1 LSAQTFTLAEL
12 VADVQGELCGDVD
25 MNLTIRSI
33 AMLKNACSD
42 ELSFLSDIKYKDAV
56 AETQAAAVLVSAS
69 LVDELKASHLLI
81 AVKDPYLAYAQLQQK
96 FHPMYVG
103 QGNIHPSA
111 IISDTARIANDV
123 DIAAACVIADGCVIE
138 SGTVLSA
145 GCLIAEGVHIGKQ
158 CLLHAGVKVEADCQL
173 GHRVIV
179 QAGAVIG
186 SDGFGYAWSS
196 QSYVKIPQVGRVVIH
211 DDVEIGA
218 NTTIDRG
225 ALGDTVIH
233 QCVKLDNLVHIA
245 HNVEVGALSAF
256 AAQVGVSGSTKIG
269 QGCQMGGQVGIA
281 GHLHIADGCQLA
293 GKAGVISNIDKP
305 GVYSGFP
312 AMPHRQW
319 LRISALMSKLPEIW
333 KKIKGKE

>member
-1 LSAQTFTLAEL
+1 MGVQVFTLAQI
-12 VADVQGELCGDVD
+12 VADVKGELHGDVD
-25 MNLTIRSI
+25 MDLTIRSM
-33 AMLKNACSD
+33 ATLKNADSG
-42 ELSFLSDIKYKDAV
+42 ELSFLSNVKYKDSLAG
-56 AETQAAAVLVSAS
+56 TQAAAVLVSAS
-69 LVDELKASHLLI
+69 LVGELDASCPLL

-96 FHPMYVG
+96 FYPMKQA

-111 IISDTARIANDV
+111 IIADTATIADDV
-123 DIAAACVIADGCVIE
+123 DIAAGCVIE
-138 SGTVLSA
+138 SGCVIGLGTVISA
-145 GCLIAEGVHIGKQ
+145 GCLIARGVHIGKQ

-186 SDGFGYAWSS
+186 SDGFGYAWSG
-196 QSYVKIPQVGRVVIH
+196 QSYVKIPQVGRVMIH

-225 ALGDTVIH
+225 TLGDTVIH
-233 QCVKLDNLVHIA
+233 QGVKLDNLVHIA
-245 HNVEVGALSAF
+245 HNVEVGALSAI
-256 AAQVGVSGSTKIG
+256 AGQVGISGSTKVG
-269 QGCQMGGQVGIA
+269 QGCQMGGQVGVA
-281 GHLHIADGCQLA
+281 GHLNIVDGCQLA
-293 GKAGVISNIDKP
+293 GKAGVISDIEKA

-319 LRISALMSKLPEIW
+319 LRISALMTKLPDVW